1 MTTASRPPGADKAG
15 LPARAA
21 VVAAAAVLTLVW
33 LATPST
39 AQTDPPAAPAI
50 ESTPES
56 ATESA
61 PGAAAGAS
69 GRPLPRFVSLRSSEA
84 NMRAGPGLRYPV
96 LWVYERRG
104 LPLEVMRETDRWRE
118 VRDPDG
124 ATGWMHV
131 SILTNSERRAV
142 VRADAPQV
150 LWRRPEADAE
160 GVARVQPGVIVK
172 LLQCPRESGQCRVEA
187 GRFQG
192 WLDRSI
198 LWGLLPGE
206 YVD

>member
-1 MTTASRPPGADKAG
+1 MTTASRPSGANTAG
-15 LPARAA
+15 VSVRAA
-21 VVAAAAVLTLVW
+21 LVAAAAW
-33 LATPST
+33 LALFGFAVPAA
-39 AQTDPPAAPAI
+39 AQTDPPAATTLESPAG
-50 ESTPES
+50 P
-56 ATESA
+56 TE
-61 PGAAAGAS
+61 GAS

-131 SILTNSERRAV
+131 SMLTNSERRAV

-172 LLQCPRESGQCRVEA
+172 LLQCPREGRQCRVEA

-192 WLDRSI
+192 WLDRSV
-198 LWGLLPGE
+198 LWGVLPGE

>member
-1 MTTASRPPGADKAG
+1 MTTTSRPSGADKAG
-15 LPARAA
+15 VSTRAA
-21 VVAAAAVLTLVW
+21 LVAAAVA
-33 LATPST
+33 LALFGVAAPAA

-50 ESTPES
+50 DGTTGT
-56 ATESA
+56 TE
-61 PGAAAGAS
+61 GAS

-131 SILTNSERRAV
+131 SMLTNSERRAV

-172 LLQCPRESGQCRVEA
+172 LLQCPREGSQCRVEA

-192 WLDRSI
+192 WLDRSV
-198 LWGLLPGE
+198 LWGVLPGE